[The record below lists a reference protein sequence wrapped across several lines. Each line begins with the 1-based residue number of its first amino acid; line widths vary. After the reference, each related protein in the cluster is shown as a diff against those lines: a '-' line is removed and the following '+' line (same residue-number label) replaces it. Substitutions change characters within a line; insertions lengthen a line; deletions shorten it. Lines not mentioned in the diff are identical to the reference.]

1 MRYLVTGGSGF
12 LGGHLVEALVK
23 RGDGV
28 RALVRCTSDTKHL
41 NLPGVELFPGDI
53 GDIHSLRK
61 AIKHIDIVFHCAA
74 IAADWGSWEE
84 FENVNVFGT
93 RNILQAALEE
103 RVKKFLHVSTTN
115 VYGWPNSI
123 VDEKAPFRSR
133 GWPYGDTKIRAE
145 QAVWEH
151 HRKYG
156 LPISVIR
163 PLNIYG
169 PRSTTF
175 VLEIADLLKK
185 GSMLHIGKKDK
196 AAGLVY
202 VTNVVDVMLMA
213 ADKDISIGQAYHAS
227 DGSDISWTQYVNCLA
242 DIIGTPHPRI
252 TIPYRP
258 AYVIGWLMEKIYRAL
273 AVQSRPLLTRM
284 AVEVFA
290 TDQGF
295 SVEKAQR
302 DFNYTPKV
310 RFEEGMQR
318 VKDWLIDVGYI

>member
-1 MRYLVTGGSGF
+1 M
-12 LGGHLVEALVK
+12 GGHLVEALAN
-23 RGDGV
+23 RGERV
-28 RALVRCTSDTKHL
+28 RVLVRSTSNTKHL
-41 NLPGVELFPGDI
+41 NLPGVELFPGDVS
-53 GDIHSLRK
+53 DIHSLRK
-61 AIKHIDIVFHCAA
+61 ATKQIDIVFHCAA
-74 IAADWGSWEE
+74 LAADWGSWEE
-84 FENVNVFGT
+84 FETVNVFGT

-103 RVKKFLHVSTTN
+103 RVSKLIHVSTTD
-115 VYGWPNSI
+115 VYGYPNSF
-123 VDEKAPFRSR
+123 VDEKASFRFR

-145 QAVWEH
+145 QAVWVY

-185 GSMLHIGKKDK
+185 GRMVHIGKKNK

-202 VTNVVDVMLMA
+202 VTNVVDVMMMA

-227 DGSDISWTQYVNCLA
+227 DGSDITWTQYVNCLA

-252 TIPYRP
+252 SIPYRP
-258 AYVIGWLMEKIYRAL
+258 AYVIGWLMEKIYGAL

-284 AVEVFA
+284 AVELIA

-295 SVEKAQR
+295 SVEKAQS

-310 RFEEGMQR
+310 GFEEGMQR
-318 VKDWLIDVGYI
+318 VKDWLLQIGYI